1 MAKQAA
7 VSRTAKAKAKE
18 NEKKQAQVEQ
28 VGLDIGK
35 VPPQAIDMEEA
46 VLGALLLEPAASLDI
61 VGTIR
66 EEYFYKDSHKK
77 IFTAIMNL
85 VAEHNPVDIYTVA
98 EELKNN
104 DLLDQVGGPYY
115 LSQLTMRVAAASH
128 LEYHAKVL
136 TQKYIQREL
145 ISTSYSILNTA
156 FDDTVPADELLDS
169 SQQRLFDLGEMN
181 LRRDTRH
188 VRTVLQEV
196 VDELSSVQT
205 RDDGLS
211 GLPSGFT
218 SLDRMTLGWQKADLV
233 VIAARPSMGKT
244 AFVLTMARNMAVNHN
259 IPVAFFSLEMPDAQL
274 VKRLLVSETGLSSQ
288 KIRGGKKLK
297 SFEWEQLNQ
306 RITNLSEA
314 PLYIDDTPSLS
325 IFEFRAKSRRLVA
338 GMGVKLIVIDYMQLM
353 TGPPELRGMREQEV
367 AAISRSLKAIAKE
380 LNIPIIALS
389 QMNRAA
395 ETRGGTRKPQL
406 SDLRESGA
414 IEQDADIVIFLYRPE
429 YYGYKEDDSGRSL
442 EGIADVI
449 IAKHRNGAVG
459 EFSMRFRSS
468 EIRFMDLDEG
478 GPDFATDE
486 TVTYASRMNQMN
498 DLNDTFGVL

>member
-181 LRRDTRH
+181 LRRDTRP

>member
-1 MAKQAA
+1 M
-7 VSRTAKAKAKE
+7 
-18 NEKKQAQVEQ
+18 
-28 VGLDIGK
+28 
-35 VPPQAIDMEEA
+35 
-46 VLGALLLEPAASLDI
+46 
-61 VGTIR
+61 GTI
-66 EEYFYKDSHKK
+66 KP
-77 IFTAIMNL
+77 A
-85 VAEHNPVDIYTVA
+85 
-98 EELKNN
+98 
-104 DLLDQVGGPYY
+104 YY
-115 LSQLTMRVAAASH
+115 Q
-128 LEYHAKVL
+128 
-136 TQKYIQREL
+136 
-145 ISTSYSILNTA
+145 
-156 FDDTVPADELLDS
+156 P
-169 SQQRLFDLGEMN
+169 
-181 LRRDTRH
+181 
-188 VRTVLQEV
+188 
-196 VDELSSVQT
+196 
-205 RDDGLS
+205 
-211 GLPSGFT
+211 
-218 SLDRMTLGWQKADLV
+218 
-233 VIAARPSMGKT
+233 
-244 AFVLTMARNMAVNHN
+244 
-259 IPVAFFSLEMPDAQL
+259 
-274 VKRLLVSETGLSSQ
+274 
-288 KIRGGKKLK
+288 
-297 SFEWEQLNQ
+297 
-306 RITNLSEA
+306 SEA